1 MGHGMDFYGEYNETH
16 THIYMAIVM
25 HSRWDLAAMPT
36 YLKVISS
43 GHEMYESL

>member
-1 MGHGMDFYGEYNETH
+1 MGHGMDFHGEYNEYTYTSIH
-16 THIYMAIVM
+16 GVM

-43 GHEMYESL
+43 GHEVYESL